1 MTVLVDQAVWPWR
14 GRRWA
19 HLVSDESYDEL
30 HAFAER
36 LGIPRRAF
44 QGDHYDV
51 PADAREQAIALG
63 AEAVDAR
70 VLVRRLN
77 ASGLRRPARQHRDEA
92 VLVIVEVVPDDPL
105 GVALLGAAPALGGGD
120 AADQRPPR
128 GVLLAA
134 TYRDDLVGGGAL
146 RLPGGPAAV
155 LGHVWVEPTARR
167 FGVGA
172 RVVAALEDRARRE
185 GYWRVRAPAVADGDD
200 GAAAFARALGYEPAG
215 AWLERALPA

>member
-1 MTVLVDQAVWPWR
+1 MTILVDQAVWPWR

-30 HAFAER
+30 HAFAAR

-51 PADAREQAIALG
+51 PADARERAIELG

-77 ASGLRRPARQHRDEA
+77 ASGLRRPVRQHRDEA
-92 VLVIVEVVPDDPL
+92 TLHLVAVDPDD
-105 GVALLGAAPALGGGD
+105 GLGAALRSAAPAFAEGGTSRW
-120 AADQRPPR
+120 RPPGGR
-128 GVLLAA
+128 LLAA
-134 TYRDDLVGGGAL
+134 TYRDELVGGGAL
-146 RLPGGPAAV
+146 RLPGGRWA
-155 LGHVWVEPTARR
+155 LLDHVWVDPTARR

-172 RVVAALEDRARRE
+172 RVVATLEEHAKAE
-185 GYWRVRAPAVADGDD
+185 GYWAVRTPRPPDDVAASFAMAVGYRE
-200 GAAAFARALGYEPAG
+200 GSEGYERELLG
-215 AWLERALPA
+215 

>member
-1 MTVLVDQAVWPWR
+1 MTILVDQAVWPWR

-30 HAFAER
+30 HAFAAR

-51 PADAREQAIALG
+51 PADAREQAIELG

-77 ASGLRRPARQHRDEA
+77 ASGLRRPVRQHREEA
-92 VLVIVEVVPDDPL
+92 TLQLAAVDPDDGL
-105 GVALLGAAPALGGGD
+105 GVALRAAAPVFAAGD
-120 AADQRPPR
+120 TARWRPPAGR
-128 GVLLAA
+128 LLAA
-134 TYRDDLVGGGAL
+134 TYREELVGGGAL
-146 RLPGGPAAV
+146 RLPGGRWA
-155 LGHVWVEPTARR
+155 LLDHVWVEPTARR

-172 RVVAALEDRARRE
+172 RVVAALEAHARDE
-185 GYWRVRAPAVADGDD
+185 GYWAVRAPRPPDE
-200 GAAAFARALGYEPAG
+200 GAASFAEAVGYRAGVEG
-215 AWLERALPA
+215 FERELTG